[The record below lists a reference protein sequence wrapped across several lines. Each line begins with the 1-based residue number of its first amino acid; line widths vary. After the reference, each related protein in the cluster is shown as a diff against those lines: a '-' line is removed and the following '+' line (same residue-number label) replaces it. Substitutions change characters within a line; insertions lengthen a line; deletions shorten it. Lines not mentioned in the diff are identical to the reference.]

1 MNGRVGAD
9 DAGDT
14 DLLRERGQIRL
25 RTAYRSASAVI
36 GEAGASS
43 VVSIM
48 VERPVE
54 VMSFGR
60 SLMVV

>member
-1 MNGRVGAD
+1 M
-9 DAGDT
+9 
-14 DLLRERGQIRL
+14 
-25 RTAYRSASAVI
+25 SASAVI

-54 VMSFGR
+54 VSFGR